1 MLSREN
7 LFFIFE
13 ELKQKGG
20 SREGLGFGVA
30 GLGRVQGLGEGDGC
44 GLRNFNVYL
53 TCVFVMFLELLK
65 AVLCQIARTC
75 PSQGGGGGGCGFE
88 GIKVFLAL
96 GFRRGLRV

>member
-75 PSQGGGGGGCGFE
+75 PSQGGGGGVADSKGLKFFWLWGFGE
-88 GIKVFLAL
+88 V
-96 GFRRGLRV
+96 